1 MSHMLNT
8 DTWEYRLSQNT
19 REYDGMSAW
28 VANPDMTE
36 VQGHPT
42 SHWDRVQD
50 GVVRLKT
57 AAEIAAADVVPLDTA
72 QSAAYKLLK
81 RRVSLL
87 LTSAY
92 PPERVASLVEILDD
106 AVSNGLTNRA
116 AHIRSKGIWTMA
128 VFEFY
133 TDHTAAIY
141 ALTSSDDVAAY
152 EWDLADIL
160 EVDPKISVSTALAIK
175 D

>member
-8 DTWEYRLSQNT
+8 ETWEYRLSQNT
-19 REYDGMSAW
+19 REYDGLQAW

-42 SHWDRVQD
+42 SHWDRVEN

-57 AAEIAAADVVPLDTA
+57 SLEIAAADAVPLAEA
-72 QSAAYKLLK
+72 QSTAHKLLK
-81 RRVSLL
+81 RQVSQHIT
-87 LTSAY
+87 TSY

-106 AVSNGLTNRA
+106 ALSNGLTNRA
-116 AHIRSKGIWTMA
+116 AHIRSKSVWTMA
-128 VFEFY
+128 LFGFY
-133 TDHTAAIY
+133 ASHTAAIY
-141 ALTSSDDVAAY
+141 ALTNSDDVAAY
-152 EWDLADIL
+152 EWDLADIQ
-160 EVDPKISVSTALAIK
+160 EVDPQISVSTALAIK